1 MMENHASS
9 KIKTADLDA
18 PLHAVGFEIDE
29 LSPHRV
35 TGHLPLT
42 LKACQGFNV
51 LHGGVSAMIAE
62 GIASIGAHMACGF
75 QRIAGIQLS
84 INHMK
89 PAQLGDLVYAEATP
103 ISLGKTIQVW
113 EVQLWKNDLSKSK
126 DKILISSS
134 RVTLVVNIPVPEQAK
149 ANVEKLKKYAKL

>member
-1 MMENHASS
+1 MENLASS
-9 KIKTADLDA
+9 SKSKTAELDA
-18 PLHAVGFEIDE
+18 PLHAFGFEFDE

-35 TGHLPLT
+35 TGRLPVT
-42 LKACQGFNV
+42 LKACQVFKV

-89 PAQLGDLVYAEATP
+89 PALLGDLVYVEATP
-103 ISLGKTIQVW
+103 ITLGKTIQA
-113 EVQLWKNDLSKSK
+113 
-126 DKILISSS
+126 ISH
-134 RVTLVVNIPVPEQAK
+134 L
-149 ANVEKLKKYAKL
+149 L